1 MSPQAA
7 ESISGI
13 SQWMLIIAIAEAGL
27 KANFQELAQ
36 LGWKP
41 VLLLALETLYIA
53 LAAAGLMAFDNLF
66 FKLK

>member
-13 SQWMLIIAIAEAGL
+13 SPWMLIIAIAEAGL

-36 LGWKP
+36 LSWKP

-53 LAAAGLMAFDNLF
+53 VAAAGLMAFDNLF

>member
-1 MSPQAA
+1 
-7 ESISGI
+7 
-13 SQWMLIIAIAEAGL
+13 MLIIAIAEAGL